1 MLKVMFILVK
11 YLFASF
17 QNAVDYRHGT
27 LTVLSAPIALLIEF
41 IFNGS
46 FLGISVTFMLLM
58 TLLII
63 GDFVTGVIAAKHVGE
78 KIRSDK
84 ISYTFYKAFSYVIFF
99 WILQDIDKMI
109 TRNEGWIYTQGEFT
123 NSVIRNF
130 IFIILILRE
139 FISIGENLQKRFGTK
154 PYIFVLANKITDLI
168 ENKFIKKIADSDICA
183 RDKDDTDKEL

>member
-1 MLKVMFILVK
+1 MLKVMVILIK

-17 QNAVDYRHGT
+17 QSAVDYRHGA
-27 LTVLSAPIALLIEF
+27 LTVLSAPIAILIEF

-58 TLLII
+58 TVLII
-63 GDFVTGVIAAKHVGE
+63 GDFFTGIIAAKHLKQE
-78 KIRSDK
+78 IRSDK

-99 WILQDIDKMI
+99 WILEDIDKMI

-130 IFIILILRE
+130 IFVILILRE
-139 FISIGENLQKRFGTK
+139 FISIGENLEKRFGTK
-154 PYIFVLANKITDLI
+154 PYIFILANKVTDI
-168 ENKFIKKIADSDICA
+168 VENKFIKKIEDSDICKK
-183 RDKDDTDKEL
+183 DKKDETDKG